1 MTLTA
6 TRCNP
11 QDYIDREM
19 VEDIGFFW
27 GKVLEAFD
35 YRAGLKDD
43 FEAVPGLDWDTEY
56 FGPNVTMD
64 ERLRYVGTNL
74 ASNPDISEANRVL
87 NVLITH
93 FYGGLEIHRVL
104 NAEPDPKKAFT
115 DFERIAA
122 GDRGYVEEI
131 RRNLEAAQGLGYK
144 PWSANELHTS
154 IQGAAHK
161 YVDSQGWSR
170 HTSAVTEWLASWVT
184 DGTTDRILEC
194 QTLEECVKVLT
205 SKRGIGPYYG
215 YHGATDQSTN
225 PALPFHHD
233 EAFVLAGPGAT
244 QTVVNLFPGLSKKD
258 MHPNDRVIWV
268 RENQEEL
275 FPNLSFNEHWHNID
289 NDGTPTYSFAQ
300 DKLFYY
306 TAEVALCQYGVYCRL
321 RGDAKLAARRKIRRF
336 DVDGLLEQMRV
347 PVE

>member
-1 MTLTA
+1 M
-6 TRCNP
+6 
-11 QDYIDREM
+11 
-19 VEDIGFFW
+19 
-27 GKVLEAFD
+27 
-35 YRAGLKDD
+35 
-43 FEAVPGLDWDTEY
+43 
-56 FGPNVTMD
+56 
-64 ERLRYVGTNL
+64 
-74 ASNPDISEANRVL
+74 
-87 NVLITH
+87 
-93 FYGGLEIHRVL
+93 
-104 NAEPDPKKAFT
+104 
-115 DFERIAA
+115 
-122 GDRGYVEEI
+122 
-131 RRNLEAAQGLGYK
+131 
-144 PWSANELHTS
+144 
-154 IQGAAHK
+154 
-161 YVDSQGWSR
+161 
-170 HTSAVTEWLASWVT
+170 
-184 DGTTDRILEC
+184 
-194 QTLEECVKVLT
+194 LT

-306 TAEVALCQYGVYCRL
+306 TAEVALCQYGVYRRL

-336 DVDGLLEQMRV
+336 DVDGLLSQMAEGKTNV
-347 PVE
+347 